1 VFFVIFVV
9 KMSFGMER
17 NMKMKEVYV
26 TDKAPRPVGPYSQ
39 VIKAGGFLFL
49 AGQIP
54 LTSENVMNEGDVAAQ
69 AHQVMKNLQA
79 VLEKAGATLD
89 QVVKTT
95 IFLADLNDFEAVN
108 QVYAQY
114 FQEPYPARSTIQAA
128 RLPKGAR
135 LEIDAIAIL

>member
-1 VFFVIFVV
+1 
-9 KMSFGMER
+9 
-17 NMKMKEVYV
+17 MKMKDAYV

-39 VIKAGGFLFL
+39 VVKAGGFLFL

-54 LTSENVMNEGDVAAQ
+54 LTSDNVMNEGDVVQQ

-79 VLEKAGATLD
+79 VLEKAGATLNH
-89 QVVKTT
+89 VVKTT
-95 IFLADLNDFEAVN
+95 IFLADLNDFEVVN
-108 QVYAQY
+108 KVYAEY

>member
-1 VFFVIFVV
+1 
-9 KMSFGMER
+9 
-17 NMKMKEVYV
+17 MKMKEVYV

-54 LTSENVMNEGDVAAQ
+54 LTSENVMNEGDVDAQ

-79 VLEKAGATLD
+79 VLEKAGATLNH
-89 QVVKTT
+89 VVKTT

>member
-1 VFFVIFVV
+1 
-9 KMSFGMER
+9 
-17 NMKMKEVYV
+17 MKMKEVYV

-39 VIKAGGFLFL
+39 AIKAGGFLFL

-54 LTSENVMNEGDVAAQ
+54 LTSENVMNEGDVVQQ
-69 AHQVMKNLQA
+69 AHQVMRNLQA
-79 VLEKAGATLD
+79 VLEKAGSTLNH
-89 QVVKTT
+89 VVKTT
-95 IFLADLNDFEAVN
+95 IFLADLNDFEIVN
-108 QVYAQY
+108 KVYAEY

>member
-1 VFFVIFVV
+1 
-9 KMSFGMER
+9 
-17 NMKMKEVYV
+17 MKMKEVYV

-54 LTSENVMNEGDVAAQ
+54 LTPENVMNEGDVVQQ

-79 VLEKAGATLD
+79 VLEKAGATLNH
-89 QVVKTT
+89 VVKTT
-95 IFLADLNDFEAVN
+95 IFLADLNDFEVVN
-108 QVYAQY
+108 KVYAEY

>member
-1 VFFVIFVV
+1 
-9 KMSFGMER
+9 
-17 NMKMKEVYV
+17 MKMKEVYV

-54 LTSENVMNEGDVAAQ
+54 LTSENVMNEGDIAAQ

-79 VLEKAGATLD
+79 VLEKAGATLNH
-89 QVVKTT
+89 VVKTT

-114 FQEPYPARSTIQAA
+114 FTEPYPARSTIQAA

>member
-1 VFFVIFVV
+1 
-9 KMSFGMER
+9 
-17 NMKMKEVYV
+17 MKMKEVYV

-39 VIKAGGFLFL
+39 VIKAAGFLFL

-54 LTSENVMNEGDVAAQ
+54 LTSENVMNEGDVVAQ

-89 QVVKTT
+89 HVVKTT

-108 QVYAQY
+108 KVYAQY

-135 LEIDAIAIL
+135 IEIDAIAIL

>member
-1 VFFVIFVV
+1 
-9 KMSFGMER
+9 
-17 NMKMKEVYV
+17 MKMKEVYV

-54 LTSENVMNEGDVAAQ
+54 LTSENVMNEGDVVQQ
-69 AHQVMKNLQA
+69 AHQVMNNLQA
-79 VLEKAGATLD
+79 VLEKAGATLNH
-89 QVVKTT
+89 VVKTT
-95 IFLADLNDFEAVN
+95 IFLADLNDFEVVN
-108 QVYAQY
+108 KVYAEY

-135 LEIDAIAIL
+135 IEIDAIAIL

>member
-1 VFFVIFVV
+1 
-9 KMSFGMER
+9 
-17 NMKMKEVYV
+17 MKMKEVYV

-39 VIKAGGFLFL
+39 VVKAGGFLFL

-95 IFLADLNDFEAVN
+95 IFLVDLNDFEAVN

>member
-1 VFFVIFVV
+1 
-9 KMSFGMER
+9 
-17 NMKMKEVYV
+17 MKMKEAYV

-54 LTSENVMNEGDVAAQ
+54 LTSENVMNEGDVVEQ
-69 AHQVMKNLQA
+69 AHQVMKNLQS
-79 VLEKAGATLD
+79 VLEKAGATLNH
-89 QVVKTT
+89 VVKTT

-108 QVYAQY
+108 KVYAEY
-114 FQEPYPARSTIQAA
+114 FQEPYPARSTVQAA

>member
-1 VFFVIFVV
+1 
-9 KMSFGMER
+9 
-17 NMKMKEVYV
+17 MKMKEVYV

-39 VIKAGGFLFL
+39 VVKAGGFLFL

-54 LTSENVMNEGDVAAQ
+54 LTSENVMNDGDVVAQ

-79 VLEKAGATLD
+79 VLEKAGATLN

-95 IFLADLNDFEAVN
+95 IFLEDLNDFEAVN

>member
-1 VFFVIFVV
+1 
-9 KMSFGMER
+9 
-17 NMKMKEVYV
+17 MKMKEVYV

-54 LTSENVMNEGDVAAQ
+54 LTSENIINEGDVDAQ

-89 QVVKTT
+89 HVVKTT

>member
-1 VFFVIFVV
+1 
-9 KMSFGMER
+9 
-17 NMKMKEVYV
+17 MKMKEVYV

-39 VIKAGGFLFL
+39 IVKAGGFLFL

-95 IFLADLNDFEAVN
+95 IFLVDLNDFEAVN

>member
-1 VFFVIFVV
+1 
-9 KMSFGMER
+9 
-17 NMKMKEVYV
+17 MKMKEVYV

-39 VIKAGGFLFL
+39 VVKAGGFLFL

-54 LTSENVMNEGDVAAQ
+54 LTSENVMNEGDIAAQ
-69 AHQVMKNLQA
+69 THQVMNNLQA
-79 VLEKAGATLD
+79 VLEKAGATLNH
-89 QVVKTT
+89 VVKTT

>member
-1 VFFVIFVV
+1 
-9 KMSFGMER
+9 
-17 NMKMKEVYV
+17 MKEVYV

-49 AGQIP
+49 AGQIS
-54 LTSENVMNEGDVAAQ
+54 LTSENVMNEGDIVAQ

-89 QVVKTT
+89 HVVKTT

>member
-1 VFFVIFVV
+1 
-9 KMSFGMER
+9 
-17 NMKMKEVYV
+17 MKMKEVYV

-39 VIKAGGFLFL
+39 VVKAGGFLFL

-54 LTSENVMNEGDVAAQ
+54 LTPENTMSEGDITTQ
-69 AHQVMKNLQA
+69 AHQVMNNLQA
-79 VLEKAGATLD
+79 VLEKAGASFNH
-89 QVVKTT
+89 VVKTT

-114 FQEPYPARSTIQAA
+114 FEEPYPARSTVQAA

-135 LEIDAIAIL
+135 LEIDAIAVL

>member
-1 VFFVIFVV
+1 
-9 KMSFGMER
+9 
-17 NMKMKEVYV
+17 MKMKEAYV

-54 LTSENVMNEGDVAAQ
+54 LTPENVMNEGDVVEQ

-79 VLEKAGATLD
+79 VLEKAGATLNH
-89 QVVKTT
+89 VVKTT
-95 IFLADLNDFEAVN
+95 IFLADLNDFEVVN
-108 QVYAQY
+108 KVYAEY
-114 FQEPYPARSTIQAA
+114 FQEPYPARSTVQAA